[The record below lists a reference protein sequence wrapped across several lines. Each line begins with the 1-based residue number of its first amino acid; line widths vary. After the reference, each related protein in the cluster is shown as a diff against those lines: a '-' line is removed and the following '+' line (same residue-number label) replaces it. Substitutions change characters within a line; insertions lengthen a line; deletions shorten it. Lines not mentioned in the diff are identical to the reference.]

1 MKRIFP
7 VKVLTAVMLAV
18 MTLCACD
25 NGVPPELPLVPPDP
39 PPWTYTYTLPET
51 ETVLTRIDEIYGS
64 REKAYLLGDT
74 VQRMPCP
81 TAGNVM
87 TFHMGYEVG
96 AYARIVLED
105 AVDELNEVFAVV
117 NPNYRFR
124 INYAPTP
131 SDYDSRYSIRM
142 TLTDHF
148 SSPTVMGTAQMST
161 GAELS
166 NFGIT
171 LKDTTLD
178 DLRYLMLTF
187 RHEYMH
193 LLGAG
198 DAYENPLADKTTVMQ
213 NYNNTTYRHLSSSDV
228 AFIDAYYRNP
238 HNPLSDAEIKTF
250 IADYETDNRHTQS
263 ELLSQVLHA
272 AMHRDD
278 TSVLLSELDAKHYA
292 DTAALRAELARG
304 VALDRCFGDDR
315 YYNFTELAYL
325 PEYKPNDTYYGAFD
339 TLDEKYT
346 HGTKRGTMSFSQTIS
361 YTDFDNGMLLAM
373 PGGTDHMT
381 LFIRL
386 ASSEADKYIL
396 TFHADGLKLGNDWQY
411 YVTFADLRL
420 SLLQACTLDK

>member
-64 REKAYLLGDT
+64 REKSYLLGDT

-292 DTAALRAELARG
+292 DTAALRAELARAWRSTAVSATTG
-304 VALDRCFGDDR
+304 IIISPNWLICPNTSRTTPITGRSTRSIKNIRTAPSAARCRFR
-315 YYNFTELAYL
+315 
-325 PEYKPNDTYYGAFD
+325 
-339 TLDEKYT
+339 
-346 HGTKRGTMSFSQTIS
+346 KRFRIRIS
-361 YTDFDNGMLLAM
+361 T
-373 PGGTDHMT
+373 T
-381 LFIRL
+381 
-386 ASSEADKYIL
+386 
-396 TFHADGLKLGNDWQY
+396 
-411 YVTFADLRL
+411 
-420 SLLQACTLDK
+420 ACCWPCRAVRII